1 MKSPLLDD
9 TVDIIFDEL
18 ESVFDKDDYTEYLAA
33 RSTGDRKTQSR
44 FRYYEAEKLSRI
56 VLEQYVIKSRTYGV
70 VFNIYPQPEY
80 GIPIFTY
87 QLGGNIPDRVIF
99 VLDIVP
105 TISTEV
111 PAELGKQHKK
121 FISRMEAPGSTQDW
135 IKPIT
140 SEQLLVCQYEPLDP
154 ELIREAVREYARI
167 WRRVYYTPAEA
178 TIGGE
183 QEKRAVEEIL
193 EFKRVLHAND
203 AGLAIYERAFGKK
216 MVRAIEEAAFG
227 SEPSI
232 TAPVGESS
240 AEPEDDDTSFQEDGT
255 VTWTEK
261 AKGYVQEA
269 PAFVRGRIKRRAE
282 KKAQDLGID
291 EITRDFVDE
300 LRG

>member
-1 MKSPLLDD
+1 VKSPLLDD

-18 ESVFDKDDYTEYLAA
+18 EGVFDEDDYAEYSAA
-33 RSTGDRKTQSR
+33 KSTGDRKTQSR

-135 IKPIT
+135 MKPIT

-167 WRRVYYTPAEA
+167 WRREYYTSTKAS
-178 TIGGE
+178 IDGE
-183 QEKRAVEEIL
+183 QEKRAVEKIL

-203 AGLAIYERAFGKK
+203 AGLSIYERTFGKK

-232 TAPVGESS
+232 TASVGESS

-261 AKGYVQEA
+261 GKGYVQEA
-269 PAFVRGRIKRRAE
+269 PAFVVGGSSAGRRKKRRISG
-282 KKAQDLGID
+282 LMRSPGISSMS
-291 EITRDFVDE
+291 
-300 LRG
+300 

>member
-1 MKSPLLDD
+1 VKSLLLDD

-18 ESVFDKDDYTEYLAA
+18 EGVFDKDNYTEYSAA
-33 RSTGDRKTQSR
+33 KSTGERKTQSR
-44 FRYYEAEKLSRI
+44 FRYYETEKLSRI
-56 VLEQYVIKSRTYGV
+56 VLEQYEIKSKMHGV

-87 QLGGNIPDRVIF
+87 QLGGSIPERVIF
-99 VLDIVP
+99 VLDIIPTVRADVP
-105 TISTEV
+105 S
-111 PAELGKQHKK
+111 ELRKQHQK
-121 FISRMEAPGSTQDW
+121 FVLRMQSPGATQDW

-183 QEKRAVEEIL
+183 QEKRAVEKIL

-203 AGLAIYERAFGKK
+203 AGLAIYERNFGKK

-232 TAPVGESS
+232 TDPVGESNV
-240 AEPEDDDTSFQEDGT
+240 EPEIEDESFQEDGT
-255 VTWTEK
+255 LIWTER
-261 AKGYVQEA
+261 ARDYVQEA
-269 PAFVRGRIKRRAE
+269 PAFVRGRIRRRAE
-282 KKAQDLGID
+282 KKAQELGID
-291 EITRDFVDE
+291 EITWDFVNG
-300 LRG
+300 LRE